1 MGIQGPRK
9 GEGSGVSRAS
19 EGVLLLSPRPGG
31 EGQVL
36 TDRHVVATVRETGV
50 PITELG
56 LVAAAG
62 TLGLTGHWVR
72 HGCGGGRLM
81 SEGSLAAPPGSPHP
95 CRLSLCRAGWAGP
108 PGRPLRGHHC
118 APFPSATSEHRHPSL
133 SHCSCLLHFWLSW
146 GWGAPPSRLGKGGRH
161 MWAGP
166 RRAAARLGL
175 GCWVPAFRGLSG
187 VQAGAVCLQSQGAQ
201 GREAAR
207 FRGLEGLPVHP
218 AVPPF
223 PFTLSCISN
232 CILLALRRWRWGRQ
246 RWQR

>member
-1 MGIQGPRK
+1 M
-9 GEGSGVSRAS
+9 
-19 EGVLLLSPRPGG
+19 LSPRPGG
-31 EGQVL
+31 EGRVL
-36 TDRHVVATVRETGV
+36 TDGHVVATVREIGV

-81 SEGSLAAPPGSPHP
+81 SEGSLAAPPGSSHP
-95 CRLSLCRAGWAGP
+95 CRPSLCRAGWAGP

-146 GWGAPPSRLGKGGRH
+146 GWGAPPARLGKGGRH

-166 RRAAARLGL
+166 RRAAASSGPGVLGSRISGALWGASRRRLSSKPRCPGEGSGQIPGTRRVAGPSSGPTFSFHVVVHLKLHLAGPEEVAL
-175 GCWVPAFRGLSG
+175 GTAEVAT
-187 VQAGAVCLQSQGAQ
+187 VIAV
-201 GREAAR
+201 
-207 FRGLEGLPVHP
+207 
-218 AVPPF
+218 
-223 PFTLSCISN
+223 
-232 CILLALRRWRWGRQ
+232 
-246 RWQR
+246 